1 MSPNP
6 GSNAPPIRVLAID
19 DHPVFLEGLVLSLH
33 RQPDIIVVARA
44 ADGEDAI
51 SLWGKHRP
59 DVTLLDRE
67 MWGLDGIETL
77 RRLRLRHPEARVLM
91 LTASERREDIVA
103 ALEAGAAGYV
113 TKHAKYDEIVTAIR
127 RVHAGQQPLDPIA
140 TRRLGVAPPS
150 GPLTP
155 REMEVLV
162 LLKDGL
168 TYAEIGGQLSI
179 GERTVRTH
187 VVNIQVKLGAA
198 NNAQAIARA
207 FERGLLRPLAPPS
220 G

>member
-1 MSPNP
+1 M
-6 GSNAPPIRVLAID
+6 PPSHGPQVACIRVLAID
-19 DHPVFLEGLVLSLH
+19 DHPVFLEGLVLSLR
-33 RQPDIIVVARA
+33 RQSDITVVARVFN
-44 ADGEDAI
+44 GEDAI
-51 SLWGKHRP
+51 SMWGKHRP

-113 TKHAKYDEIVTAIR
+113 TKHAKYGEIVAAIR
-127 RVHAGQQPLDPIA
+127 RVHSGQKPLDTIA
-140 TRRLGVAPPS
+140 TRRLAVEPPS

-168 TYAEIGGQLSI
+168 TYAEIGSRLSI
-179 GERTVRTH
+179 GERTARTH
-187 VVNIQVKLGAA
+187 VVNIQAKLGAA

-207 FERGLLRPLAPPS
+207 FELGLLRPLAPPPW
-220 G
+220 

>member
-1 MSPNP
+1 M
-6 GSNAPPIRVLAID
+6 PPTQGTNEACIRVLAID
-19 DHPVFLEGLVLSLH
+19 DHPVFLEGLVLSLR
-33 RQPDIIVVARA
+33 RQPDIKVVGQA

-51 SLWGKHRP
+51 SLWGKQRP
-59 DVTLLDRE
+59 DVTLLDLE
-67 MWGLDGIETL
+67 MWGLNGMETL
-77 RRLRLRHPEARVLM
+77 RRLRWLHPGARVLM

-113 TKHAKYDEIVTAIR
+113 TKHARYDEIVAAIR
-127 RVHAGQQPLDPIA
+127 RVHSGQKPLDTIA
-140 TRRLGVAPPS
+140 TRHLAVETPS

-155 REMEVLV
+155 REMEVLL
-162 LLKDGL
+162 LLKNGL
-168 TYAEIGGQLSI
+168 TYADIGSRLSI

-187 VVNIQVKLGAA
+187 VVKIQGKLGAA

-207 FERGLLRPLAPPS
+207 FELGHLRPLAPPP

>member
-1 MSPNP
+1 MPP
-6 GSNAPPIRVLAID
+6 TQGTNAACIRVLAID
-19 DHPVFLEGLVLSLH
+19 DHPVFLEGLVLSLG
-33 RQPDIIVVARA
+33 RQPDITVVGQA
-44 ADGEDAI
+44 AGGEYAI

-77 RRLRLRHPEARVLM
+77 RRLQRLHPGARVLM

-127 RVHAGQQPLDPIA
+127 RVHSGQKPLDTIA
-140 TRRLGVAPPS
+140 TRRLAVEPPW

-162 LLKDGL
+162 LLKNGL
-168 TYAEIGGQLSI
+168 TYAEIGRRLSI
-179 GERTVRTH
+179 GERTARTH
-187 VVNIQVKLGAA
+187 VVNIQEKLGAA

-207 FERGLLRPLAPPS
+207 FELGHLRPLAPPP